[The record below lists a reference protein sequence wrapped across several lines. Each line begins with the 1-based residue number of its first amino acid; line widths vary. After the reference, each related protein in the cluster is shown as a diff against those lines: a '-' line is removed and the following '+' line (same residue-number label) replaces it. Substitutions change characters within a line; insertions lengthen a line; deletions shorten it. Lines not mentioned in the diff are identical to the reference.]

1 MTFKSEP
8 RAIPNV
14 GHNSGEDRLGTSE
27 GAQQRVDVD
36 PVLRA
41 KYLDYCSAQISEV
54 FLSLSDE
61 HTYQLMEEA
70 ALEADLTVGA
80 FSFQAMMQLVTRKL
94 RKSVQLPDIETWI
107 TEYIEDPGRYDPFL
121 LGLWESEEQDRNGQQ
136 GEAR

>member
-8 RAIPNV
+8 QAIPNV
-14 GHNSGEDRLGTSE
+14 GQNSGEDRLGTSA
-27 GAQQRVDVD
+27 GAQGRADVD

-54 FLSLSDE
+54 FLSLTDE

-80 FSFQAMMQLVTRKL
+80 LSFQAMMKLVTRKL
-94 RKSVQLPDIETWI
+94 RKSVPLPDIETWV
-107 TEYIEDPGRYDPFL
+107 TEYTEDPGRYDPFL
-121 LGLWESEEQDRNGQQ
+121 LGLWESEEQDRHGQQ
-136 GEAR
+136 GEER